1 MAPRP
6 IERLTRSVVGRDART
21 DLLTSDIRAE
31 PRGIRYRRT
40 GVVLVHDRASAFSCL
55 PAYRDRWAAGVG
67 AAHHQPIA

>member
-21 DLLTSDIRAE
+21 DLLISDIRAG
-31 PRGIRYRRT
+31 PHPLPQDG
-40 GVVLVHDRASAFSCL
+40 GVLVHDRASAFSCL

-67 AAHHQPIA
+67 AALHQPIA